1 MDYDLVRSHVFEA
14 LDNAY
19 DNGYCLMNQGWA
31 DLKHTLDIA
40 NDLARCCKGLD
51 DLTGEDYQLVVR
63 AVTLWKEMF
72 RLCPCGNRISI
83 ARRIAMPE
91 ATSCIECA
99 TKNDVAKIKRLDD
112 HTGKPENLVCVE
124 TYFVH
129 NIYFE
134 RAIQRLVKGL
144 AFTSSA
150 SWNEQSIP
158 HSHALYSSFENRACF
173 ASTGNPVESE
183 FAEDEETTHTMG
195 NGCTNSV

>member
-1 MDYDLVRSHVFEA
+1 MDYDL
-14 LDNAY
+14 
-19 DNGYCLMNQGWA
+19 M
-31 DLKHTLDIA
+31 IP
-40 NDLARCCKGLD
+40 
-51 DLTGEDYQLVVR
+51 
-63 AVTLWKEMF
+63 
-72 RLCPCGNRISI
+72 LCPCGNHISS
-83 ARRIAMPE
+83 ARLRALPG
-91 ATSCIECA
+91 ATLCIECA

-134 RAIQRLVKGL
+134 RAIHRLAKGS

-150 SWNEQSIP
+150 SWDGQSIP

-173 ASTGNPVESE
+173 VSTGNPTDSE
-183 FAEDEETTHTMG
+183 FAEDEEITHAVG